1 MSLRNVT
8 RDAHR
13 RQAER
18 INRAPAGQADAARS
32 AARANRARQRG
43 CTSPGLRDSPP
54 VGHADRESTPR
65 LLSRQRPSNPAMR
78 NRIASGARG
87 RSGIRIQARAGRA
100 CARWLR
106 FWRRTLIGGSIS
118 AGKNKRGRR
127 PRPLLSEAEDGLL
140 RARDSDGESAQ
151 QVLIERCTGLNHV
164 ADRAGRAPGCP
175 ALTPLARAGRTI
187 ACAG

>member
-1 MSLRNVT
+1 MSRRNVNQ
-8 RDAHR
+8 DALQ

-18 INRAPAGQADAARS
+18 INRAQAGQADAARN
-32 AARANRARQRG
+32 AARANRAQQRG
-43 CTSPGLRDSPP
+43 CTSPGPQDSRR
-54 VGHADRESTPR
+54 VARADRESTRR
-65 LLSRQRPSNPAMR
+65 LRFRQQYLGLATR